1 MTTPITLTKKY
12 RLRGFPR
19 AEVEV
24 LKTDMGGEW
33 AVLFRHKNPA
43 DGIWQTGFAHA
54 DGSVA
59 RWSHNHDLIE
69 VPARVRIEGFVNVYR
84 GQDGNHAV
92 HWFPTKAEAMEA
104 RRFGAPIACIPI
116 SLDLEEGEGL

>member
-12 RLRGFPR
+12 RLRNGWE
-19 AEVEV
+19 AEV
-24 LKTDMGGEW
+24 LKTDMGGPFP
-33 AVLFRHKNPA
+33 VLGRIKKPRRGWRPYWWCV
-43 DGIWQTGFAHA
+43 DGRSSLTEEEHE
-54 DGSVA
+54 
-59 RWSHNHDLIE
+59 HDLIE

-116 SLDLEEGEGL
+116 LLDFEEGEGL